1 MKNCWASL
9 QTKIAFENVDEQKEN
24 LRGNVHNLKSI
35 QNHNLPATTISWAYT
50 FNLKNLDQNPVEL
63 SL

>member
-1 MKNCWASL
+1 M
-9 QTKIAFENVDEQKEN
+9 DEQREN

-35 QNHNLPATTISWAYT
+35 QNHNLPATTLSWAYT